1 MKQRG
6 KSMPA
11 REAKSFGGGGGG
23 VGGGQKY
30 SVMNPYIWKMICSP
44 FQKTVFSIK
53 KQKLEK

>member
-1 MKQRG
+1 
-6 KSMPA
+6 MPA
-11 REAKSFGGGGGG
+11 REAKSFGGGSGG